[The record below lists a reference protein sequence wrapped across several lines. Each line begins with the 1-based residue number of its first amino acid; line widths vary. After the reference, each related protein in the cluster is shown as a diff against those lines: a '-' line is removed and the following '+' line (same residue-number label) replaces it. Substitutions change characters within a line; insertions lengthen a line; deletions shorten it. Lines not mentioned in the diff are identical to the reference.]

1 MKQKARITRK
11 SLVLILF
18 MSITACSIKLAA
30 PEQSDVDRV
39 IAKYPGYDLAQLNE
53 GKALFQQTC
62 NRCHPLKNP
71 KSRDE
76 TKWNHIVPVMIKR
89 LNTKEGKE
97 VIDSD
102 QQEKIL
108 RYLVTMSSA
117 SVPEK

>member
-1 MKQKARITRK
+1 MRK
-11 SLVLILF
+11 SLVVLCILTL
-18 MSITACSIKLAA
+18 TACSVKLAA

-39 IAKYPGYDLAQLNE
+39 IAKYPGYNLADLRE

-62 NRCHPLKNP
+62 DRCHQLKNP
-71 KSRDE
+71 RSRDE
-76 TKWNHIVPVMIKR
+76 SKWNEIVPIMIKK

-97 VIDSD
+97 VIDGN

-117 SVPEK
+117 PAAK